1 MNFQKL
7 TRNSETSR
15 ASIDLPQGQEE
26 IYLACKVTVLASA
39 LSHPENSLIP
49 TEAYL
54 KMSLSCWSLLMR
66 LDWKPGWVYAWQ
78 VKAGVQWLHL
88 KLSAFHIL
96 NFLGN
101 FYYV

>member
-7 TRNSETSR
+7 TKNSETSE

-49 TEAYL
+49 TGLPE
-54 KMSLSCWSLLMR
+54 
-66 LDWKPGWVYAWQ
+66 DEP
-78 VKAGVQWLHL
+78 
-88 KLSAFHIL
+88 
-96 NFLGN
+96 
-101 FYYV
+101 